1 MYLHWILIKNLFLL
15 LNSLDLVS
23 TVKERWRKGWWQFS
37 WNFQSVS
44 SSQISLILTLPRFDQ
59 RPLKEPGG
67 AATNYRLT
75 YSPHGRFS
83 EGPYKP
89 NWTEEPRHFLEGHY
103 PWPKRHK
110 HGSGSIPIGM
120 NILSSIY
127 SMLELKNSD
136 WLPQAMWSF
145 YTDKIAWN
153 PAWCKKMA

>member
-1 MYLHWILIKNLFLL
+1 MYLHWIMIKNLFLL

-44 SSQISLILTLPRFDQ
+44 SSQISLILTLPRLDQ

-89 NWTEEPRHFLEGHY
+89 NWTEEPRHFFEGHY
-103 PWPKRHK
+103 PLAKETQTWHWINSYRHEYFIFNLLYV
-110 HGSGSIPIGM
+110 GIEE
-120 NILSSIY
+120 LWLAASSHMI
-127 SMLELKNSD
+127 
-136 WLPQAMWSF
+136 
-145 YTDKIAWN
+145 I
-153 PAWCKKMA
+153 